1 MINIKIYRA
10 FLGLI
15 LLVLSTQVFSL
26 KTPTG
31 YEYPFPSKYIKSK
44 GAETLVIDCDVDS
57 ENSDHLKCEFTDAAL
72 SYSEN
77 TSKKLAKE
85 LKTDKDKMKVL
96 SEVFKDTCEIKK
108 TKKIIPPSEKLDI
121 KLLDNLCK
129 VGVNEET
136 IMDFLAKSSEYEKTK
151 CELFSSKWTTWFD
164 HDNETD
170 SWVHQSKPNNY
181 LCGSI
186 SISRLEQYKGAFGHK
201 YWKYTINNLYPK
213 HGSGKLWDKGQCNKI
228 SKHDYEEFLSEF
240 DETVKSIVTMNC
252 QKIILTNM
260 H

>member
-96 SEVFKDTCEIKK
+96 SEVF
-108 TKKIIPPSEKLDI
+108 
-121 KLLDNLCK
+121 
-129 VGVNEET
+129 
-136 IMDFLAKSSEYEKTK
+136 
-151 CELFSSKWTTWFD
+151 
-164 HDNETD
+164 
-170 SWVHQSKPNNY
+170 
-181 LCGSI
+181 
-186 SISRLEQYKGAFGHK
+186 
-201 YWKYTINNLYPK
+201 
-213 HGSGKLWDKGQCNKI
+213 
-228 SKHDYEEFLSEF
+228 
-240 DETVKSIVTMNC
+240 
-252 QKIILTNM
+252 
-260 H
+260 